1 MTNSGYIDHSPQW
14 AMDGNAIIF
23 ISNRLGLRAHASW
36 GSQDDVFIAFMN
48 RDTYDKFNMSEEEYA
63 LYKEKE
69 EAAEKKAKEA
79 EEAEKE
85 KASKDKK
92 GKKDADD
99 AEEETD
105 ESKDIEIDF
114 AGLEHRIMRLTP
126 MSSTLASAAL
136 TGDGESLYFLS
147 AFEEGFDLWELETR
161 TGAVSLLKKLNTSY
175 FNMSMELDR
184 AAERAYMMDHVFK
197 QEEKK
202 FYTDTYHGVDL
213 KQLRKDYLPFLEH
226 INNNYD
232 FSEMLSEILGELNVS
247 HTGSGYSGRGA
258 EKTTPALGL
267 LLDMRYTGDGL
278 RRRQRLESKG
288 RCHPGSH
295 RRRENTR
302 RRGLVPADQRQT
314 GRSGALLV
322 L

>member
-1 MTNSGYIDHSPQW
+1 
-14 AMDGNAIIF
+14 
-23 ISNRLGLRAHASW
+23 
-36 GSQDDVFIAFMN
+36 MN

-92 GKKDADD
+92 GKKDAEKKDSEADD
-99 AEEETD
+99 K
-105 ESKDIEIDF
+105 SKDIEIDF
-114 AGLEHRIMRLTP
+114 DGIEHRIMRLTP

-136 TGDGESLYFLS
+136 TNDGETLYFLS

-175 FNMSMELDR
+175 ASLAFDKDEKNLYILGYRPQIMSMGGNQIKPVNFNMTMELDR

-213 KQLRKDYLPFLEH
+213 KQL
-226 INNNYD
+226 
-232 FSEMLSEILGELNVS
+232 
-247 HTGSGYSGRGA
+247 
-258 EKTTPALGL
+258 
-267 LLDMRYTGDGL
+267 
-278 RRRQRLESKG
+278 
-288 RCHPGSH
+288 
-295 RRRENTR
+295 
-302 RRGLVPADQRQT
+302 VPETHQQQ
-314 GRSGALLV
+314 L
-322 L
+322 